1 MKKIFLIFGTRPEGI
16 KMYPVYKALKS
27 KKSIQTKI
35 IITSQHQMM
44 LKQVIDL
51 FNINVDYNL
60 NVMEDRQTLT
70 KITVKVLNG
79 LKDIFDSDR
88 PDLVLVHGDTTT
100 TFSSALAA
108 FYEKIPIGHVEAGLR
123 TYDKFLPYPE
133 EINRKL
139 TDGLSD
145 LYFSPTENAKK
156 NLLRE
161 GIEEKKIFVTGN
173 TVVDAVLEIVRQKQ
187 NKKFAFFDNK
197 TPFILVTAHRRENW
211 GKPMENICN
220 AINEVSKS
228 CDRKIKFV
236 FSVHKNPVVRDVVKE
251 ILGKNKN
258 VVLIE
263 PMEYDDFLGLL
274 SKSLFILTDSGGIQ
288 EEAPSLNK
296 PVLLLRTVTERP
308 EAVEAGAVKV
318 IGTDKA
324 MIKKYVNEL
333 LENKAFY
340 NRMSSAT
347 NPFGDGKAGI
357 RIANAAENYVL
368 KGEINGIPTN

>member
-1 MKKIFLIFGTRPEGI
+1 MKKVFLIFGTRPEGI

-27 KKSIQTKI
+27 KKSIQTKV

-51 FNINVDYNL
+51 FNIDVDYNL

-70 KITVKVLNG
+70 EITVKVLNG

-133 EINRKL
+133 EMNRKL

-161 GIEEKKIFVTGN
+161 KIGEEKIFVTGN
-173 TVVDAVLEIVRQKQ
+173 TVVDAVLEIVKQKQ
-187 NKKFAFFDNK
+187 NNKFTFLNDK
-197 TPFILVTAHRRENW
+197 TPFVLVTAHRRENW

-220 AINEVSKS
+220 AINEVSRS

-251 ILGKNKN
+251 ILGKNK
-258 VVLIE
+258 
-263 PMEYDDFLGLL
+263 
-274 SKSLFILTDSGGIQ
+274 
-288 EEAPSLNK
+288 
-296 PVLLLRTVTERP
+296 
-308 EAVEAGAVKV
+308 
-318 IGTDKA
+318 
-324 MIKKYVNEL
+324 
-333 LENKAFY
+333 
-340 NRMSSAT
+340 
-347 NPFGDGKAGI
+347 
-357 RIANAAENYVL
+357 
-368 KGEINGIPTN
+368 

>member
-173 TVVDAVLEIVRQKQ
+173 TVVDTVLEIVRQKQ